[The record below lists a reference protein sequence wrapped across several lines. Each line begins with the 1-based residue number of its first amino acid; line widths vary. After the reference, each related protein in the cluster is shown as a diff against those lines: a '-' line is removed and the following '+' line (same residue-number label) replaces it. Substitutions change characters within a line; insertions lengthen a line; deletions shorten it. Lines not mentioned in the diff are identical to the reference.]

1 MSERNLNVSNPSAAK
16 IEQRRKILEEL
27 ERQKKALGGGSA
39 GSKSGANA
47 SGSAG
52 AAPGGSSSSSN
63 LSSGSGGASVASSSS
78 GVSSAGSGASGSANT
93 AEQLQLSSNQRMAME
108 QANKSSFGYFVPQDS
123 LFGNLILPV
132 IPRIP
137 PPS

>member
-63 LSSGSGGASVASSSS
+63 LSGSGGASVASSSS
-78 GVSSAGSGASGSANT
+78 GVSSAGSGGSGSANT

>member
-16 IEQRRKILEEL
+16 IEQQRKILEEL

-63 LSSGSGGASVASSSS
+63 LSGSGGASVASSSS

>member
-63 LSSGSGGASVASSSS
+63 LSGSGGASVASSSS